1 MNLTATLI
9 ALFGPFIVW
18 PFEFFI
24 PHPFVIEELFKFILV
39 KTIIKNTP
47 DYSDG
52 LKTAFVSGVLFTV
65 SETVLYIL
73 KINTYGDISL
83 LLTRFISTGT
93 LHTATFIIIFVATKK
108 KHYWILGILTAML
121 LHYLYN
127 LYI

>member
-24 PHPFVIEELFKFILV
+24 PYPFVVEELFKFILV
-39 KTIIKNTP
+39 KTIIKNTA
-47 DYSDG
+47 DFSDG
-52 LKTAFVSGVLFTV
+52 FKTVFVCGLLFTI

-73 KINTYGDISL
+73 KINAYGDIRL
-83 LLTRFISTGT
+83 LLTRFISTGL
-93 LHTATFIIIFVATKK
+93 LHTATFVIIFIATKK
-108 KHYWILGILTAML
+108 KHYWTFGLLTAML